1 MPYILIIR
9 IFVFMTQPV
18 LTPVPPGERIQALD
32 QLRGVAVLGILIMN
46 IQHFSMPASAYIN
59 PTAYGDLTGA
69 NRWVWILS
77 QMLASGKFMS
87 IFSMLFGA
95 GVLLFTERTGIKGLN
110 PARLHYRRMGWLL
123 LFGLL
128 HAYLLWT
135 GDILVSYSLCGML
148 VFLLRDLRP
157 PVQVRLAI
165 AFFLVPVFWDL
176 FSAWTMPVWPEG
188 TLRSAMESWA
198 PGKTVIRHQIQVYRS
213 GWLDQMELRIPD
225 SLFIQT
231 RYFLMRPLWRVT
243 ALMLL
248 GMVLYRHNVLSG
260 MRSSRY
266 YARMMLTGLGTGYA
280 LSGLGVYL
288 NFRHQWTLEY
298 SMFLGSLFNY
308 VGSVLTALGY
318 VGGIMLVSRTGGFN
332 GIKRG
337 LAAVGRMAF
346 SNYIL
351 MTLLCTFLFYGHGLG
366 LFGQVERK
374 FQILMVP
381 AIWIVLILFSM
392 AWLKRFRFGPMERI
406 WRGLTYRN
414 WA

>member
-1 MPYILIIR
+1 
-9 IFVFMTQPV
+9 MTQQLPS
-18 LTPVPPGERIQALD
+18 PVPPGERIQALD

-46 IQHFSMPASAYIN
+46 IQHFSMPVAAYIN

-69 NRWVWILS
+69 NRWVWIVS
-77 QMLASGKFMS
+77 HMLASGKFIS

-95 GVLLFTERTGIKGLN
+95 GILLFTERAGIRGLN

-123 LFGLL
+123 LFGLM

-148 VFLLRDLRP
+148 VFLLRDLSP
-157 PVQVRLAI
+157 PVQMRMAI
-165 AFFLVPVFWDL
+165 AFLLVPILWDL
-176 FSAWTMPVWPEG
+176 ISVWSMPYWPEG
-188 TLRSAMESWA
+188 TLRSAMESWS
-198 PGKTVIRHQIQVYRS
+198 PDKSVIRHQIQVYRS
-213 GWLDQMELRIPD
+213 GWLGQMELRIPE
-225 SLFIQT
+225 SLFMQT
-231 RYFLMRPLWRVT
+231 SYFLMRPLWRVT

-248 GMVLYRHNVLSG
+248 GMALYRQNVLSG
-260 MRSSRY
+260 KRSSRY
-266 YARMMLTGLGTGYA
+266 YTRMVVTGLGTGYA

-288 NFRHQWTLEY
+288 NFKHQWTLVY
-298 SMFLGSLFNY
+298 SMFLGSQFNY
-308 VGSVLTALGY
+308 VGSVFTALGY
-318 VGGIMLVSRTGGFN
+318 IGGIMLISRSSGFN
-332 GIKRG
+332 GVKRG
-337 LAAVGRMAF
+337 LADVGRMAF

-351 MTLLCTFLFYGHGLG
+351 MSLICTFLFYGQGLG

-381 AIWIVLILFSM
+381 AVWILLILFSK
-392 AWLKRFRFGPMERI
+392 AWLKRFRFGPLERI

>member
-1 MPYILIIR
+1 
-9 IFVFMTQPV
+9 MTQPV
-18 LTPVPPGERIQALD
+18 PSPVPPGERIQALD
-32 QLRGVAVLGILIMN
+32 QLRGFAVLGILIMN
-46 IQHFSMPASAYIN
+46 IQHFSMPAAAYIN

-77 QMLASGKFMS
+77 HMLASGKFMS

-95 GVLLFTERTGIKGLN
+95 GILLFTDRAGIKGLN
-110 PARLHYRRMGWLL
+110 PARFHYRRMGWLL
-123 LFGLL
+123 LFGLM

-148 VFLLRDLRP
+148 VFLLRDLRS

-165 AFFLVPVFWDL
+165 AFLLVPVLRGLYSFW
-176 FSAWTMPVWPEG
+176 SMPNWPEG
-188 TLRSAMESWA
+188 TLSSAMESWA

-213 GWLDQMELRIPD
+213 GWLDQMELRIPE
-225 SLFIQT
+225 SLFMQT
-231 RYFLMRPLWRVT
+231 GYFLMRPLWRVT

-248 GMVLYRHNVLSG
+248 GMALYRQNVLSG
-260 MRSSRY
+260 RRSSRY
-266 YARMMLTGLGTGYA
+266 YTRMVLTGLGTGYA

-298 SMFLGSLFNY
+298 SMFLGSQFNY
-308 VGSVLTALGY
+308 VGSVFTALGY
-318 VGGIMLVSRTGGFN
+318 TGGMMLISRTGRFEGA
-332 GIKRG
+332 KKA

-351 MTLLCTFLFYGHGLG
+351 MTLICTFLFYGQGLG

-374 FQILMVP
+374 YQILMVP
-381 AIWIVLILFSM
+381 VIWIFLILFSK